1 VREALQTRL
10 LNWHVDTSGVPAQSR
25 DARDMP
31 AYIPDEPFADK
42 EAQIDELGRAFDTR
56 CRLDPGDPAVV
67 AGWTACCIPFPAAA
81 YLVIGSGSLD
91 LSF

>member
-1 VREALQTRL
+1 MERAGHVSLRLGIMIQAPVEKDRTHAHVREALQTRL

-42 EAQIDELGRAFDTR
+42 EAQTVRV
-56 CRLDPGDPAVV
+56 LDR
-67 AGWTACCIPFPAAA
+67 
-81 YLVIGSGSLD
+81 
-91 LSF
+91 